1 MPDPHI
7 NTGLATRT
15 VYTVATLPNAAV
27 QQGERHYVSDSNAS
41 PWVFHGQIAVGG
53 GTLRCR
59 VTSDGTN
66 WRLHW

>member
-1 MPDPHI
+1 MPDPHVVV
-7 NTGLATRT
+7 GLYTRP
-15 VYTVATLPNAAV
+15 VYTVATLPPVA
-27 QQGERHYVSDSNAS
+27 QTQGERAWISDSNAS
-41 PWVFHGQIAVGG
+41 PWTFHGQIAVGG